1 MKPFLFILIAIL
13 LLIAVVVLAAILWR
27 RGAGTARTLKGAFSQ
42 AGQII
47 TQPPT
52 IPPGLDSAFLLSATP
67 YNYATLVDRADQ
79 KSYPLDDLLGSP
91 IHIGRNADNQIVI
104 DDPTVSGR
112 HARIYFDQSAQRI
125 CIEDLDSLNGVYLDG
140 RPTRKNV
147 LNPGAVIELGNRQ
160 FAFDN
165 TGYIHP
171 SSS

>member
-13 LLIAVVVLAAILWR
+13 LLIAAVVLTAILWR
-27 RGAGTARTLKGAFSQ
+27 RGAGTARK

-52 IPPGLDSAFLLSATP
+52 IPPGWDSAFLPSATP
-67 YNYATLVDRADQ
+67 DNYVTLVDRADQ
-79 KSYPLDDLLGSP
+79 KPYLLDDLLGSP
-91 IHIGRNADNQIVI
+91 IHIGRNADNEIII

-147 LNPGAVIELGNRQ
+147 LNSGVVIELGSRQ

-165 TGYIHP
+165 GGYIHP